1 MRRGTEQDRERV
13 RRRQEFERDLEEGR
27 QMRADGF
34 RALEADWRMFRGA
47 YQGDEYRVTS
57 LHLGRD
63 GKTIWVKTNIPEDAG
78 R

>member
-1 MRRGTEQDRERV
+1 MKRGAEQDRERA
-13 RRRQEFERDLEEGR
+13 RERIEAR

-47 YQGDEYRVTS
+47 YQGDEYRVTG